1 MEQVSL
7 IQDLSEIGIIERKR
21 IQCVKAGDTRLSKAK
36 QRITAAE
43 ARMIQMQ
50 KEHDAECAQE
60 AAKLSRQVAQVHAR
74 THKTVSELQ
83 AAADAVIKERKIVE
97 QQTFEMLAEIETVKA
112 GTAETRAKLEQ
123 EVAIVDQSMEEV
135 LRNANAD
142 TLSLKEN
149 AENEV
154 RGILGDIAAESK
166 RVWSLEDHDS
176 FARDLHGAKTLI
188 APDPV
193 RPQKLLPFGGH
204 HMPFDGFGTYGLKP
218 PQKPPRGF
226 MEETARRKS
235 MIGAARSL

>member
-7 IQDLSEIGIIERKR
+7 IQDLSEIGVIERKR

-36 QRITAAE
+36 QRIAAAE
-43 ARMIQMQ
+43 DRMIQMQ
-50 KEHDAECAQE
+50 KEHDAECVQE
-60 AAKLSRQVAQVHAR
+60 EAKLNRKVAEVHAR
-74 THKTVSELQ
+74 TQKTVSELQ
-83 AAADAVIKERKIVE
+83 VAADAVIKERNHVE
-97 QQTFEMLAEIETVKA
+97 QQTFEILAEIEAVKA
-112 GTAETRAKLEQ
+112 GTAETRAMLEQ

-135 LRNANAD
+135 LRNTNAD
-142 TLSLKEN
+142 ALSLREN
-149 AENEV
+149 AEHEV
-154 RGILGDIAAESK
+154 REILGDSAAESR
-166 RVWSLEDHDS
+166 RVWALEDHES

-235 MIGAARSL
+235 MIAAARSP